1 MNAINFN
8 IPQFTSYEIYGNFI
22 PPENAKYVFKT
33 KSDDRSFLWLGNTAI
48 SGYSSHNSNI
58 KNQHNYNWKAT
69 GHIRLNKN
77 QSYPIRIQVGNGGGP
92 GYIHFKIFKIVT
104 KTRNVTKTKR
114 VKVRDRYRVYRR
126 WKGWVWRGAV
136 YEDRNYTV
144 QEKYEEEQEISPT
157 FKHNLDNEQLK
168 DPIYKRPVILT
179 KQVPIDSTKDVTE
192 NVQDDMTLDSDN
204 QFLSSRYSSLG
215 DPAKG
220 NYDNGT
226 EFDKKLNANLKVI
239 VDNPQNLTERHL
251 FMKPNGEI
259 VYAYKYNDEIS
270 ESPIMQLSYP
280 NIDKDE
286 GNYLTLNNDG
296 SLSIKSKNN
305 YEKKKYNFLPNN
317 IRDNL
322 DKIQGVLYVKDLLPH
337 LEKENFNWT
346 SLLRKP
352 LYIPENKK
360 LDDLLTEFKTKK
372 IHMAIVVD
380 EYGGTSGIITLED
393 VIEEIFGELSDEFD
407 EEDNLF
413 SKLDENT
420 YVFDSKINLQDF
432 YRAINL
438 KDTSSFDQVS
448 SEIETLGGLLIEK
461 IKKIPRVGQIIY
473 HDNYKFI
480 IEIVD
485 NKRIKQVKLI
495 LPK

>member
-1 MNAINFN
+1 MIVKIILILIFLILSALTSGCEVAFFSLDKSI
-8 IPQFTSYEIYGNFI
+8 IPEDNSNKLIKKIESLLEKPKRLLATILISNNFI
-22 PPENAKYVFKT
+22 NIAIVILFASIDNPYLSSINNPIIETIIEVGVIGMLILFIGDILPKIYANRNPLIFSKVMVNPIY
-33 KSDDRSFLWLGNTAI
+33 FL
-48 SGYSSHNSNI
+48 
-58 KNQHNYNWKAT
+58 
-69 GHIRLNKN
+69 
-77 QSYPIRIQVGNGGGP
+77 
-92 GYIHFKIFKIVT
+92 
-104 KTRNVTKTKR
+104 
-114 VKVRDRYRVYRR
+114 DRYILFLFNQPMS
-126 WKGWVWRGAV
+126 KSM
-136 YEDRNYTV
+136 NYLESSLAKDT
-144 QEKYEEEQEISPT
+144 
-157 FKHNLDNEQLK
+157 EQLSVDK
-168 DPIYKRPVILT
+168 LSQALELT
-179 KQVPIDSTKDVTE
+179 DSKET
-192 NVQDDMTLDSDN
+192 
-204 QFLSSRYSSLG
+204 
-215 DPAKG
+215 
-220 NYDNGT
+220 
-226 EFDKKLNANLKVI
+226 
-239 VDNPQNLTERHL
+239 
-251 FMKPNGEI
+251 
-259 VYAYKYNDEIS
+259 
-270 ESPIMQLSYP
+270 
-280 NIDKDE
+280 
-286 GNYLTLNNDG
+286 
-296 SLSIKSKNN
+296 SKE
-305 YEKKKYNFLPNN
+305 EKKILKGIVNFGNVETRQIMCPRVDVFALEANKDMSEIIDELISNGFSRVPVFE
-317 IRDNL
+317 DNL

>member
-1 MNAINFN
+1 MIVKIILILIFLILSALTSGCEVAFFSLDKSI
-8 IPQFTSYEIYGNFI
+8 IPEDNSNKLIKKIESLLEKPKRLLATILISNNFI
-22 PPENAKYVFKT
+22 NIAIVILFASIDNPYLSSINNPIIETIIEVGVIGMLILFIGDILPKIYANRNPLIFSKVMVNPIY
-33 KSDDRSFLWLGNTAI
+33 FL
-48 SGYSSHNSNI
+48 
-58 KNQHNYNWKAT
+58 
-69 GHIRLNKN
+69 
-77 QSYPIRIQVGNGGGP
+77 
-92 GYIHFKIFKIVT
+92 
-104 KTRNVTKTKR
+104 
-114 VKVRDRYRVYRR
+114 DRYILFLFNQPMS
-126 WKGWVWRGAV
+126 KSM
-136 YEDRNYTV
+136 NYLESSLAKDT
-144 QEKYEEEQEISPT
+144 
-157 FKHNLDNEQLK
+157 EQLSVDK
-168 DPIYKRPVILT
+168 LSQALELT
-179 KQVPIDSTKDVTE
+179 DSKET
-192 NVQDDMTLDSDN
+192 
-204 QFLSSRYSSLG
+204 
-215 DPAKG
+215 
-220 NYDNGT
+220 
-226 EFDKKLNANLKVI
+226 
-239 VDNPQNLTERHL
+239 
-251 FMKPNGEI
+251 
-259 VYAYKYNDEIS
+259 
-270 ESPIMQLSYP
+270 
-280 NIDKDE
+280 
-286 GNYLTLNNDG
+286 
-296 SLSIKSKNN
+296 SKE
-305 YEKKKYNFLPNN
+305 EKKILKGIVNFGNVETRQIMCPRVDVFALEANKDMNEIIDELISNGFSRVPVFE
-317 IRDNL
+317 DNL

-393 VIEEIFGELSDEFD
+393 VIEEIFGEFSDEFD

-461 IKKIPRVGQIIY
+461 IKKIPRVGQIIF
-473 HDNYKFI
+473 HDDYKFI

>member
-1 MNAINFN
+1 MIVKIILILIFLVLSALTSGCEVAFFSLDKSI
-8 IPQFTSYEIYGNFI
+8 IPEDNSNKLIKKIESLLEKPKRLLATILISNNFI
-22 PPENAKYVFKT
+22 NIAIVILFASIDNPYLSSINNPIIETIIEVGVIGMLILFIGDILPKIYANRNPLIFSKVMVNPIY
-33 KSDDRSFLWLGNTAI
+33 FL
-48 SGYSSHNSNI
+48 
-58 KNQHNYNWKAT
+58 
-69 GHIRLNKN
+69 
-77 QSYPIRIQVGNGGGP
+77 
-92 GYIHFKIFKIVT
+92 
-104 KTRNVTKTKR
+104 
-114 VKVRDRYRVYRR
+114 DRYILFLFNQPMSKSMNYLESSLAKDSEQLSVDKLSQALDLTDSKETSKEEKKILKGIVNFGNVETRQIMCPRVDVFALEAEKNMNEIINELISNGFSR
-126 WKGWVWRGAV
+126 VPV
-136 YEDRNYTV
+136 YE
-144 QEKYEEEQEISPT
+144 
-157 FKHNLDNEQLK
+157 
-168 DPIYKRPVILT
+168 
-179 KQVPIDSTKDVTE
+179 
-192 NVQDDMTLDSDN
+192 
-204 QFLSSRYSSLG
+204 
-215 DPAKG
+215 
-220 NYDNGT
+220 
-226 EFDKKLNANLKVI
+226 
-239 VDNPQNLTERHL
+239 
-251 FMKPNGEI
+251 
-259 VYAYKYNDEIS
+259 
-270 ESPIMQLSYP
+270 
-280 NIDKDE
+280 
-286 GNYLTLNNDG
+286 
-296 SLSIKSKNN
+296 
-305 YEKKKYNFLPNN
+305 
-317 IRDNL
+317 DNL
-322 DKIQGVLYVKDLLPH
+322 DKVQGVLYVKDLLPH
-337 LEKENFNWT
+337 LEKENFNWN

-438 KDTSSFDQVS
+438 KDTSSFDHIS

-473 HDNYKFI
+473 HDDYKFI

>member
-1 MNAINFN
+1 MIVKIILILIFLILSALTSGCEVAFFSLDKSI
-8 IPQFTSYEIYGNFI
+8 IPEDNSNKLIKKIESLLEKPKRLLATILISNNFI
-22 PPENAKYVFKT
+22 NIAIVILFASIDNPYLSSINNPIIETIIEVGVIGMLILFIGDILPKIYANRNPLIFSKVMVNPIY
-33 KSDDRSFLWLGNTAI
+33 FL
-48 SGYSSHNSNI
+48 
-58 KNQHNYNWKAT
+58 
-69 GHIRLNKN
+69 
-77 QSYPIRIQVGNGGGP
+77 
-92 GYIHFKIFKIVT
+92 
-104 KTRNVTKTKR
+104 
-114 VKVRDRYRVYRR
+114 DRYILFLFNQPMS
-126 WKGWVWRGAV
+126 KSM
-136 YEDRNYTV
+136 NYLESSLAKDT
-144 QEKYEEEQEISPT
+144 
-157 FKHNLDNEQLK
+157 EQLSVDK
-168 DPIYKRPVILT
+168 LSQALELT
-179 KQVPIDSTKDVTE
+179 DSKET
-192 NVQDDMTLDSDN
+192 
-204 QFLSSRYSSLG
+204 
-215 DPAKG
+215 
-220 NYDNGT
+220 
-226 EFDKKLNANLKVI
+226 
-239 VDNPQNLTERHL
+239 
-251 FMKPNGEI
+251 
-259 VYAYKYNDEIS
+259 
-270 ESPIMQLSYP
+270 
-280 NIDKDE
+280 
-286 GNYLTLNNDG
+286 
-296 SLSIKSKNN
+296 SKE
-305 YEKKKYNFLPNN
+305 EKKILKGIVNFGNVETRQIMCPRVDVFALEPNKDMN
-317 IRDNL
+317 EIIDELISNGFSRVPVFEDNL

>member
-1 MNAINFN
+1 VIVKIILILIFLILSALTSGCEVAFFSLDKST
-8 IPQFTSYEIYGNFI
+8 IPDDNSNKLIRKIESLLEKPKRLLATILISNNFI
-22 PPENAKYVFKT
+22 NIAIVILFASIDNPYLSSINNPIIETIIEVGVIGMLILFIGDILPKIYANRNPLIFSKVMVNPIY
-33 KSDDRSFLWLGNTAI
+33 FL
-48 SGYSSHNSNI
+48 
-58 KNQHNYNWKAT
+58 
-69 GHIRLNKN
+69 
-77 QSYPIRIQVGNGGGP
+77 
-92 GYIHFKIFKIVT
+92 
-104 KTRNVTKTKR
+104 
-114 VKVRDRYRVYRR
+114 DRYILFLFNQPMS
-126 WKGWVWRGAV
+126 KSM
-136 YEDRNYTV
+136 NYLESSLVKDT
-144 QEKYEEEQEISPT
+144 
-157 FKHNLDNEQLK
+157 EQLSVDK
-168 DPIYKRPVILT
+168 LSQALELT
-179 KQVPIDSTKDVTE
+179 DSKET
-192 NVQDDMTLDSDN
+192 
-204 QFLSSRYSSLG
+204 
-215 DPAKG
+215 
-220 NYDNGT
+220 
-226 EFDKKLNANLKVI
+226 
-239 VDNPQNLTERHL
+239 
-251 FMKPNGEI
+251 
-259 VYAYKYNDEIS
+259 
-270 ESPIMQLSYP
+270 
-280 NIDKDE
+280 
-286 GNYLTLNNDG
+286 
-296 SLSIKSKNN
+296 SKE
-305 YEKKKYNFLPNN
+305 EKKILKGIVNFGNVETRQIMCPRVDVFALEANKDMNEIIDELISNGFSRVPVFE
-317 IRDNL
+317 DNL

>member
-1 MNAINFN
+1 MIVKIILILIFLILSALTSGCEVAFFSLDKSI
-8 IPQFTSYEIYGNFI
+8 IPEDNSNKLIKKIESLLEKPKRLLATILISNNFI
-22 PPENAKYVFKT
+22 NIAIVILFASIDNPYLSSINNPLIETIIEVGVIGMLILFIGDILPKIYANRNPLIFSKVMVNPIY
-33 KSDDRSFLWLGNTAI
+33 FL
-48 SGYSSHNSNI
+48 
-58 KNQHNYNWKAT
+58 
-69 GHIRLNKN
+69 
-77 QSYPIRIQVGNGGGP
+77 
-92 GYIHFKIFKIVT
+92 
-104 KTRNVTKTKR
+104 
-114 VKVRDRYRVYRR
+114 DRYILFLFNQPMS
-126 WKGWVWRGAV
+126 KSM
-136 YEDRNYTV
+136 NYLESSLAKDT
-144 QEKYEEEQEISPT
+144 
-157 FKHNLDNEQLK
+157 EQLSVDK
-168 DPIYKRPVILT
+168 LSQALELT
-179 KQVPIDSTKDVTE
+179 DSKET
-192 NVQDDMTLDSDN
+192 
-204 QFLSSRYSSLG
+204 
-215 DPAKG
+215 
-220 NYDNGT
+220 
-226 EFDKKLNANLKVI
+226 
-239 VDNPQNLTERHL
+239 
-251 FMKPNGEI
+251 
-259 VYAYKYNDEIS
+259 
-270 ESPIMQLSYP
+270 
-280 NIDKDE
+280 
-286 GNYLTLNNDG
+286 
-296 SLSIKSKNN
+296 SKE
-305 YEKKKYNFLPNN
+305 EKKILKGIVNFGNVETRQIMCPRVDVFALEANKDMNEIIDELISNGFSRVPVFE
-317 IRDNL
+317 DNL

>member
-1 MNAINFN
+1 MIVKIILILIFLILSALTSGCEVAFFSLDKSI
-8 IPQFTSYEIYGNFI
+8 IPEDNSNKLIKKIESLLEKPKRLLATILISNNFI
-22 PPENAKYVFKT
+22 NIAIVILFASIDNPYLSSINNPIIETIIEVGVIGMLILFIGDILPKIYANRNPLIFSKVMVNPIY
-33 KSDDRSFLWLGNTAI
+33 FL
-48 SGYSSHNSNI
+48 
-58 KNQHNYNWKAT
+58 
-69 GHIRLNKN
+69 
-77 QSYPIRIQVGNGGGP
+77 
-92 GYIHFKIFKIVT
+92 
-104 KTRNVTKTKR
+104 
-114 VKVRDRYRVYRR
+114 DRYILSLFNQPMS
-126 WKGWVWRGAV
+126 KSM
-136 YEDRNYTV
+136 NYLESSLAKDT
-144 QEKYEEEQEISPT
+144 
-157 FKHNLDNEQLK
+157 EQLSVDK
-168 DPIYKRPVILT
+168 LSQALELT
-179 KQVPIDSTKDVTE
+179 DSKET
-192 NVQDDMTLDSDN
+192 
-204 QFLSSRYSSLG
+204 
-215 DPAKG
+215 
-220 NYDNGT
+220 
-226 EFDKKLNANLKVI
+226 
-239 VDNPQNLTERHL
+239 
-251 FMKPNGEI
+251 
-259 VYAYKYNDEIS
+259 
-270 ESPIMQLSYP
+270 
-280 NIDKDE
+280 
-286 GNYLTLNNDG
+286 
-296 SLSIKSKNN
+296 SKE
-305 YEKKKYNFLPNN
+305 EKKILKGIVNFGNVETRQIMCPRVDVFALEANKDMNEIIDELISNGFSRVPVFE
-317 IRDNL
+317 DNL
-322 DKIQGVLYVKDLLPH
+322 DRIQGVLYVKDLLPH

>member
-1 MNAINFN
+1 MIVKIILILIFLVLSALTSGCEVAFFSLDKSI
-8 IPQFTSYEIYGNFI
+8 IPEDNSNKLIKKIESLLEKPKRLLATILISNNFI
-22 PPENAKYVFKT
+22 NIAIVILFASIDNPYLSSINNPIIETIIEVGVIGMLILFIGDILPKIYANRNPLIFSKVMVNPIY
-33 KSDDRSFLWLGNTAI
+33 FL
-48 SGYSSHNSNI
+48 
-58 KNQHNYNWKAT
+58 
-69 GHIRLNKN
+69 
-77 QSYPIRIQVGNGGGP
+77 
-92 GYIHFKIFKIVT
+92 
-104 KTRNVTKTKR
+104 
-114 VKVRDRYRVYRR
+114 DRYILFLFNQPMSKSMNYLESSLAKDSEQLSVDKLSQALDLTDSKETSKEEKKILKGIVNFGNVETRQIMCPRVDVFALEAEKNMNEIINELISNGFSR
-126 WKGWVWRGAV
+126 VPV
-136 YEDRNYTV
+136 YE
-144 QEKYEEEQEISPT
+144 
-157 FKHNLDNEQLK
+157 
-168 DPIYKRPVILT
+168 
-179 KQVPIDSTKDVTE
+179 
-192 NVQDDMTLDSDN
+192 
-204 QFLSSRYSSLG
+204 
-215 DPAKG
+215 
-220 NYDNGT
+220 
-226 EFDKKLNANLKVI
+226 
-239 VDNPQNLTERHL
+239 
-251 FMKPNGEI
+251 
-259 VYAYKYNDEIS
+259 
-270 ESPIMQLSYP
+270 
-280 NIDKDE
+280 
-286 GNYLTLNNDG
+286 
-296 SLSIKSKNN
+296 
-305 YEKKKYNFLPNN
+305 
-317 IRDNL
+317 DNL
-322 DKIQGVLYVKDLLPH
+322 DKVQGVLYVKDLLPH
-337 LEKENFNWT
+337 LEKENFNWN

-438 KDTSSFDQVS
+438 KDTSSFDHIS